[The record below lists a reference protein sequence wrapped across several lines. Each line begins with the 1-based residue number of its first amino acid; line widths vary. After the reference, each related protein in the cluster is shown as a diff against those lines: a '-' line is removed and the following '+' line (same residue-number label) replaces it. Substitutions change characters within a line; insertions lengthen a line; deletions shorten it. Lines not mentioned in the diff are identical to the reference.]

1 MSFTDPSL
9 PEVQRRLRI
18 LFLVDAA
25 EKALLAPLDTG
36 TLHLMAYLTNVLA
49 PVWQVPIL
57 DGKLLKKGEG
67 PFYPE
72 IQADA
77 DAMVGQGLLLQSK
90 LDYVLNVDHQWRL
103 QGAYT
108 VNHELADSIL
118 HFVQQFP
125 AERSLE
131 HFCTEV
137 AYSLSALFSEEVKD
151 FSQQDATFGDP
162 LIDYGSVIDF
172 AEWMHR
178 NFASNAAEQLG
189 DLLPSG
195 SRTTPG
201 EKIHS
206 YVRHL
211 SRRLHASG

>member
-1 MSFTDPSL
+1 MSYAVPSSL
-9 PEVQRRLRI
+9 EIHRRIRI
-18 LFLVDAA
+18 LYLVDAA
-25 EKALLAPLDTG
+25 EKALIAPVSTT

-49 PVWQVPIL
+49 PVWEVPVL

-72 IQADA
+72 LQADA
-77 DAMVGQGLLLQSK
+77 DALVGQGLLLQSK
-90 LDYVLNVDHQWRL
+90 LDYILNIDNQWRL
-103 QGAYT
+103 QGVYT
-108 VNHELADSIL
+108 VNHQLADRL
-118 HFVQQFP
+118 
-125 AERSLE
+125 LE
-131 HFCTEV
+131 LVSSFDDEHAIQTFCTEV
-137 AYSLSALFSEEVKD
+137 AYSLSALVSEQVQG
-151 FSQQDATFGDP
+151 FSQQDATYGDP
-162 LIDYGSVIDF
+162 LIDFGSVIDF
-172 AEWMHR
+172 AEWMNR

-211 SRRLHASG
+211 SRRLHAGR